1 MPDMSPLSLPSPIHG
16 LLVQWLV
23 APGDEVSPGQPVVII
38 ESMKMEHEICAAA
51 RGWVTQCCGQAGEG
65 VQVGDVLLILQHK
78 NDMGG
83 AIEAKNTINSSI
95 PPHVTEPMAAQ
106 PAAVTAFPPPPAPLR
121 ADLQRLINRQAH
133 TLDAH
138 RPAAVAKRHALGQ
151 RTAREN
157 LADLCDKGS
166 FIEYGALA
174 VAAQRSRRSDDD
186 LMANTPADGMVVGL
200 ASVNGELFGPEVSRT
215 AVLAYDATVLA
226 GTQGVRNHQK
236 TDRLLGIALAHK
248 RPVVLFAEGGGG
260 RPGDVDM
267 PIVAGLHVGTFAAFA
282 RLNGQVPLVGVVSG
296 RCFAGNA
303 ALLGCCDV
311 IIATRRSNI
320 GMGGP
325 AMVEGGGLG
334 VYSADDIGPS
344 AVQSANGVI
353 DVLVDDDAAAVAAAR
368 QYLGYF
374 QGRMASWTS
383 PDPLALREAVP
394 ALRTRAYDTRT
405 VLRGVVDEN
414 SLMELRAGFGAG
426 VHTALGRI
434 EGRPVGLLANNP
446 LHLGGAIDA
455 AAADKAARFMQ
466 LCNAHGLPLIQLVDT
481 PGFMVGPETEASA
494 QVRHVSRMFIAAA
507 HLRVPV
513 FSVVLRKGY
522 GLGAMAMCA
531 GGFHAPV
538 FTVAWPTGEFG
549 AMGLEGAVRLGWRK
563 ELEAQ
568 PDEAAREV
576 LFQQLLAR
584 QVEAG
589 SALNMATTL
598 EIDAVIDPADTRH
611 WLVQGLL
618 ASGAVGEWRG
628 PVVDAW

>member
-1 MPDMSPLSLPSPIHG
+1 MKPPFSLPSPLQG
-16 LLVQWLV
+16 QLVQWLV
-23 APGDEVSPGQPVVII
+23 APGDDVAAGQAVAII
-38 ESMKMEHEICAAA
+38 ESMKMEHDICATAPG
-51 RGWVTQCCGQAGEG
+51 RVVQCCGRPGDGVQAGEA
-65 VQVGDVLLILQHK
+65 LLILKHEMLTVK
-78 NDMGG
+78 
-83 AIEAKNTINSSI
+83 ALEAKIASTIFPGNTSAD
-95 PPHVTEPMAAQ
+95 TAAAGS
-106 PAAVTAFPPPPAPLR
+106 AAASPILR
-121 ADLQRLINRQAH
+121 PEVQRLRERQAH
-133 TLDAH
+133 TLDTH
-138 RPAAVAKRHALGQ
+138 RPAAVAKRHAQGQ

-157 LADLCDKGS
+157 LADLCDEGS

-186 LMANTPADGMVVGL
+186 LINNTPADGMVVGL
-200 ASVNGELFGPEVSRT
+200 ASVNAALFGPERSR
-215 AVLAYDATVLA
+215 AVVLAYDATVLA
-226 GTQGVRNHQK
+226 GTQGMRNHQK

-248 RPVVLFAEGGGG
+248 HPVVLFAEGGGG

-267 PIVAGLHVGTFAAFA
+267 PIVAGLHVGTFASFA

-311 IIATRRSNI
+311 IIATRASNI

-334 VYSADDIGPS
+334 VFSADAIGPS

-368 QYLGYF
+368 HYLGYF
-374 QGRMASWTS
+374 QGRLATWAR

-394 ALRTRAYDTRT
+394 ALRTRAYDTRV
-405 VLRGVVDEN
+405 VLRGLVDEN
-414 SLMELRAGFGAG
+414 SLMELRTGFGVG

-466 LCNAHGLPLIQLVDT
+466 LCNAHGLPLIHLVDT
-481 PGFMVGPETEASA
+481 PGFMVGPDTEATA

-531 GGFHAPV
+531 GGFHAPL

-563 ELEAQ
+563 ELQAQ
-568 PDEAAREV
+568 PDEAAREA

-589 SALNMATTL
+589 SAINMATTL

-611 WLVQGLL
+611 WLVQGL
-618 ASGAVGEWRG
+618 ASSAVGERRG
-628 PVVDAW
+628 AAVDAW

>member
-1 MPDMSPLSLPSPIHG
+1 
-16 LLVQWLV
+16 
-23 APGDEVSPGQPVVII
+23 
-38 ESMKMEHEICAAA
+38 
-51 RGWVTQCCGQAGEG
+51 
-65 VQVGDVLLILQHK
+65 
-78 NDMGG
+78 
-83 AIEAKNTINSSI
+83 
-95 PPHVTEPMAAQ
+95 
-106 PAAVTAFPPPPAPLR
+106 
-121 ADLQRLINRQAH
+121 
-133 TLDAH
+133 
-138 RPAAVAKRHALGQ
+138 
-151 RTAREN
+151 
-157 LADLCDKGS
+157 
-166 FIEYGALA
+166 
-174 VAAQRSRRSDDD
+174 
-186 LMANTPADGMVVGL
+186 
-200 ASVNGELFGPEVSRT
+200 
-215 AVLAYDATVLA
+215 
-226 GTQGVRNHQK
+226 
-236 TDRLLGIALAHK
+236 
-248 RPVVLFAEGGGG
+248 
-260 RPGDVDM
+260 
-267 PIVAGLHVGTFAAFA
+267 
-282 RLNGQVPLVGVVSG
+282 VGVVSG

-311 IIATRRSNI
+311 IIATRGSNI

-334 VYSADDIGPS
+334 VFSADAIGPS

-368 QYLGYF
+368 HYLGYF
-374 QGRMASWTS
+374 QGRLATWAR

-405 VLRGVVDEN
+405 VLRGLVDEN
-414 SLMELRAGFGAG
+414 SLMELRTGFGAG

-466 LCNAHGLPLIQLVDT
+466 LCNAHGLPLIHLVDT
-481 PGFMVGPETEASA
+481 PGFMVGPDAEATA

-531 GGFHAPV
+531 GGFHAPL

-563 ELEAQ
+563 ELQAQ
-568 PDEAAREV
+568 PEGAAREA

-589 SALNMATTL
+589 SAINMATTL

-611 WLVQGLL
+611 WLVQGL
-618 ASGAVGEWRG
+618 ASSAVGERRG
-628 PVVDAW
+628 AAVDAW